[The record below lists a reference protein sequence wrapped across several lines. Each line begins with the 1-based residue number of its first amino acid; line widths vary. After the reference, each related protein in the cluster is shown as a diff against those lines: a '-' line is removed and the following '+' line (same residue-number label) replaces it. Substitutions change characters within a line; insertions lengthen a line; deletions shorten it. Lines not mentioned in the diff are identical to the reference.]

1 MKCETAREAISALL
15 DDEDSGVD
23 PGELTQHLAGCIDC
37 RTWQT
42 WAHEVTR
49 NARLEP
55 ARAVTVPPDEL
66 VGLVLAHS
74 RPPRRPALVTVVR
87 GGLIAVA
94 AAQVFFTVPNLLS
107 GHDHTAPEHIAHEIG
122 AFAMALAIGFVVA
135 AWKPDRAHGMHA
147 LVGAVAVL
155 LVVTSTVD
163 LVNGHTDLGDEAPHL
178 LAVAGWLLLVSL
190 ARATPSTTLD
200 PGRALTP
207 SVRRV
212 ARPREDARRAQH
224 RRPIRAAPDGLAGN
238 RELDRA
244 HERL

>member
-15 DDEDSGVD
+15 DNEDSGVD
-23 PGELTQHLAGCIDC
+23 PRELEEHLVDCLDC

-49 NARLEP
+49 HARLEP
-55 ARAVTVPPDEL
+55 ARAVTVPSDEL
-66 VGLVLAHS
+66 VRLVLAHS

-87 GGLIAVA
+87 GGLVAVA
-94 AAQVFFTVPNLLS
+94 AAQVWVTVPILLS

-122 AFAMALAIGFVVA
+122 AFAMAMAVGFVVA

-163 LVNGHTDLGDEAPHL
+163 LLHGRTELGDEVPHL
-178 LAVAGWLLLVSL
+178 LAVAGWLLLVYL

-207 SVRRV
+207 VVRSSPGR
-212 ARPREDARRAQH
+212 AKTLSELSTDDQSGRR
-224 RRPIRAAPDGLAGN
+224 RTG
-238 RELDRA
+238 
-244 HERL
+244 